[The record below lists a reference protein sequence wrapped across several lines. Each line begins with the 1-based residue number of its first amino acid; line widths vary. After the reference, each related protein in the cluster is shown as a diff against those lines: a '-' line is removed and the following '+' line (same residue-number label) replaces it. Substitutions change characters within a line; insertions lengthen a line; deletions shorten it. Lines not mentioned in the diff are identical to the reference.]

1 MSATLFKFNPT
12 PILYLTGVSMIFCLP
27 MIALSIVNFGM
38 LSIWLNATVAFVILI
53 HHFSFLAVT
62 WISRRHASSAKI
74 AAIEDEDDDEID
86 LPTLENLEPPM
97 PCSLVNLIAT
107 TFLCIITTIAF
118 SIMVDITTRGAIRS
132 TLPAERIGSHKW
144 NIKVQ
149 IAQTTVLGTEVVTLF
164 AVLAICALGRFRFCE
179 AKEKREAELEYGGK
193 LPVV

>member
-1 MSATLFKFNPT
+1 
-12 PILYLTGVSMIFCLP
+12 MIFCLP

-62 WISRRHASSAKI
+62 WISRKHAHSAQI
-74 AAIEDEDDDEID
+74 VALEDELDP
-86 LPTLENLEPPM
+86 LTLEDLDPPM
-97 PCSLVNLIAT
+97 PCSLLNIIAT

-118 SIMVDITTRGAIRS
+118 SIMVDITTRGAIRG
-132 TLPAERIGSHKW
+132 TLPAERVGSHKW

-149 IAQTTVLGTEVVTLF
+149 IAQTTVLGTELVTLL
-164 AVLAICALGRFRFCE
+164 AVLAICALGRIRFVE

-193 LPVV
+193 LPEV

>member
-1 MSATLFKFNPT
+1 
-12 PILYLTGVSMIFCLP
+12 

-62 WISRRHASSAKI
+62 WISRRHTSPAKI
-74 AAIEDEDDDEID
+74 AAIEDDDDDEID

-118 SIMVDITTRGAIRS
+118 SIMVDITTRGAIKS